1 MIELRAVTKMYPG
14 GVTALNALS
23 LDIARHEFVSITGPS
38 GCGKSTLLHLL
49 GGMDRPDSGSIV
61 VDGLPLH
68 TADETMLTAFRRKTL
83 GTVFQFFHLM
93 PTFSVAENVALPL
106 LLAGS
111 ALAPARA
118 RAAEL
123 LELVGLQDRAA
134 HFPNQLSGGQMQ
146 RAALARA
153 LVHEPALLLADE
165 PTGNLDTQN
174 ASQVLELL
182 AKIAS
187 LRRTTLV
194 VVTHSEEVA
203 NRADRRIRLRDGTL
217 QQS

>member
-68 TADETMLTAFRRKTL
+68 TADETMLTSFRRKTL

-93 PTFSVAENVALPL
+93 PTLSVAENVALPL

-111 ALAPARA
+111 ALAPARV

-174 ASQVLELL
+174 AAQVLELL

>member
-68 TADETMLTAFRRKTL
+68 TADETMLTSFRRKTL

-93 PTFSVAENVALPL
+93 PTLSVAENVALPL

-111 ALAPARA
+111 ALAPARV

-174 ASQVLELL
+174 AAQVLELL

-203 NRADRRIRLRDGTL
+203 NRADRRIRLRDGTF